1 MNRALL
7 PPLLL
12 SAVFAVAALAEL
24 GGAAPQL
31 TVPAPHFASHRAP
44 APMRATN
51 GERDGQTIL
60 ARPLFSASRRPA
72 AAKDTSTVGAAPPR
86 LSAILV
92 SADGRSVVFDD
103 GGKPLLAHVG
113 SRAGPYVVTSIED
126 TRVMVLSPEGP
137 RALKPVPAPSD
148 ATAGQQTAQA
158 EPNSGLSILQQ
169 LQRGQAPHYAVP
181 PPPSIQALIARM
193 RNPQH

>member
-12 SAVFAVAALAEL
+12 SAVFGVVALAEL
-24 GGAAPQL
+24 GGAEAKL
-31 TVPAPHFASHRAP
+31 TLPAPHFTPHQAP
-44 APMRATN
+44 PPMRATN
-51 GERDGQTIL
+51 GDRDAQAIL

-72 AAKDTSTVGAAPPR
+72 VDKDASAVGAAPPR

-103 GGKPLLAHVG
+103 DGKPLLAHVG
-113 SRAGPYVVTSIED
+113 SRAGPYVVTSIEND
-126 TRVMVLSPEGP
+126 RVMVLSPEGP
-137 RALKPVPAPSD
+137 RALRPVPAPSD
-148 ATAGQQTAQA
+148 EAAGQQTAQA
-158 EPNSGLSILQQ
+158 QPNAGLSILQQ
-169 LQRGQAPHYAVP
+169 LQRGQTPHYAVP

-193 RNPQH
+193 RNQR